1 MKKAKII
8 VTQNGPY
15 KIAEFS
21 KVVNSKGAVL
31 SKDNELYLCRCGGS
45 GNKPFCDGTHKKNG
59 FLGENSEAYI
69 ENKTVAYKGEKI
81 TIYDNRSVCSHRG
94 YCTGELPTVFKETDP
109 WINPDGDSIEKI
121 MALCDKCPSGA
132 LSYSLP
138 DEARGSGKNNGETVA
153 RLSEKHFGFHGP
165 YDISGIAGISGQLKN
180 SPELENKMTLCRCG
194 HSKNK
199 PYCSGEHYYI
209 EFIDHKNDDE

>member
-1 MKKAKII
+1 M
-8 VTQNGPY
+8 
-15 KIAEFS
+15 
-21 KVVNSKGAVL
+21 
-31 SKDNELYLCRCGGS
+31 
-45 GNKPFCDGTHKKNG
+45 KNG
-59 FLGENSEAYI
+59 FSGENSEAYI
-69 ENKTVAYKGEKI
+69 KNETLAYKGEKI

-94 YCTGELPTVFKETDP
+94 YCTGELPTVFKETEP
-109 WINPDGDSIEKI
+109 WINPDGDSVEKI

-138 DEARGSGKNNGETVA
+138 AEERRSGVDIDEAVA

-165 YDISGIAGISGQLKN
+165 YDISGSVKISGQLKE

-199 PYCSGEHYYI
+199 PYCSGEHYYVA
-209 EFIDHKNDDE
+209 FIDDKNGDK